1 MNSWPRTAA
10 VGWACLVAGWSGIC
24 LAQPAP
30 ASADSAHQA
39 ALEWLDNFSRRQ
51 VLFHAD
57 DVKKLRARV
66 EAMSAEEAAA
76 WWQQSEP
83 KRRLLASPE
92 WLETESWLR
101 QFLAVQARYSDE
113 EIRYFQ
119 SQAAAQAQASASSL
133 QEVLDRLTALRRRFT
148 GRSQAAEQTRQLQ
161 LAANQAY
168 RQAEVR
174 RREES
179 LRQARERPA
188 ATFPAPPVP
197 RERPSR
203 GHEPLVD
210 SLDVA
215 RWTVL
220 QELFPRW

>member
-1 MNSWPRTAA
+1 M
-10 VGWACLVAGWSGIC
+10 AGWSGIC

-30 ASADSAHQA
+30 ATADSAKKE
-39 ALEWLDNFSRRQ
+39 ALEWLDAFSRRQ
-51 VLFHAD
+51 VLFHSD

-66 EAMSAEEAAA
+66 AAMSEEEAAA
-76 WWQQSEP
+76 WWQESEP
-83 KRRLLASPE
+83 KRRVLASPE
-92 WLETESWLR
+92 WAETESWLR
-101 QFLAVQARYSDE
+101 QFLAVQAIYSDE

-119 SQAAAQAQASASSL
+119 SQAADQAKASASSL

-148 GRSQAAEQTRQLQ
+148 GRSQAAEQTRQLK

-168 RQAEVR
+168 RQADVR

-179 LRQARERPA
+179 LRQASARPA
-188 ATFPAPPVP
+188 ATFPAPPPP

-203 GHEPLVD
+203 LHEPLVD

-220 QELFPRW
+220 QQLFPRW